1 MDRNDFIRLIGGGA
15 SFLLSGF
22 GTKDLLY
29 DLQEITIYDNYVRG
43 THFYRKDFKKLKL
56 VVGQSLGLQREQNNK
71 YDRFAIAVCTNNL
84 KIGYIPAYEN
94 VVLANMMDK
103 GVIAAIVSELN
114 DLNEDGYKDVVAVKI
129 AARLMV
135 PVQQLVTNDL
145 TRERADNATDIY
157 RKGLL

>member
-1 MDRNDFIRLIGGGA
+1 
-15 SFLLSGF
+15 
-22 GTKDLLY
+22 
-29 DLQEITIYDNYVRG
+29 QEITIYDNYVRG

-135 PVQQLVTNDL
+135 PV
-145 TRERADNATDIY
+145 
-157 RKGLL
+157 